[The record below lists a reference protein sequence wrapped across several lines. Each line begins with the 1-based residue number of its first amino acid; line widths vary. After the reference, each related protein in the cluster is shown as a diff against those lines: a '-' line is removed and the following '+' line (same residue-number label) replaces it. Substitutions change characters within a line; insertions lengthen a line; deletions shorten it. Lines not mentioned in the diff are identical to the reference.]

1 MRERT
6 LREIAADLDGVIR
19 GADAPVTSVATDTR
33 ELRPGSLFVA
43 LRGARVDGHDLMD
56 EAARAGAAGAL
67 VERSVEAPIPTVEV
81 PDTGAALLE
90 LAARE
95 RDALATPLVAITG
108 SVGKTSVKDL
118 TAAVLGARFRVTASP
133 RSFNTEVGVPLTILA
148 ADERTEAIVCEMG
161 SRGIGHISLLCDV
174 AKPDVGVVT
183 AVGAAHLE
191 MFGSLDVVR
200 DAKAELPEALSE
212 GGTAVLNAD
221 DPVVRGFVDRTRAR
235 PLLYGRSEGADVRAV
250 ELSLDPEGVPSF
262 TLVAGGERERVEL
275 AVPGEHMASNALAA
289 AACGIALGLSPA
301 ECAAALKDATVS
313 PWRME
318 RRITPEGVRV
328 LNDAYNANPMS
339 MAAALRS
346 AVWMKGEGRCIA
358 VLGAMAELGPTA
370 AAEHERVGELVARLG
385 VDRLVVV
392 GDDARMIGIGAVR
405 EGVEPDR
412 VRYCRDPEEAAA
424 TVRAEARAGDVVL
437 VKGSRAAGLER
448 VAERLWGDAP

>member
-1 MRERT
+1 M
-6 LREIAADLDGVIR
+6 
-19 GADAPVTSVATDTR
+19 
-33 ELRPGSLFVA
+33 
-43 LRGARVDGHDLMD
+43 
-56 EAARAGAAGAL
+56 
-67 VERSVEAPIPTVEV
+67 
-81 PDTGAALLE
+81 
-90 LAARE
+90 
-95 RDALATPLVAITG
+95 
-108 SVGKTSVKDL
+108 
-118 TAAVLGARFRVTASP
+118 
-133 RSFNTEVGVPLTILA
+133 
-148 ADERTEAIVCEMG
+148 
-161 SRGIGHISLLCDV
+161 
-174 AKPDVGVVT
+174 
-183 AVGAAHLE
+183 
-191 MFGSLDVVR
+191 
-200 DAKAELPEALSE
+200 
-212 GGTAVLNAD
+212 
-221 DPVVRGFVDRTRAR
+221 
-235 PLLYGRSEGADVRAV
+235 RAV